1 MTLRLGLGLPQMKH
15 YAPGRDVTAV
25 AREAE
30 ACGFDSLWVFER
42 TLVPEDPVDG
52 MYGMDGRPWPESFR
66 HVADPIVTLAQAAA
80 VTERVRLGT
89 SVLVGPLHAPFELAR
104 AFGTLSAASGGRVVA
119 GLGTGWSRDEYAAA
133 GADFGRRGALLDELL
148 DVCEQVWSTG
158 TSTYESGNGGGS
170 GGAGGV
176 RLAPSDVGPK
186 PPGGKVPVLLAASNE
201 RTLDRIARRAD
212 GWAPSLTPPDVVAR
226 DRARL
231 RELAEG
237 YGRDPDSLSVVQRH
251 AVQIT
256 DKPMGEDRRKH
267 QGSVEQ
273 IVEDLAEGVA
283 AGVDEA
289 ILDVQGGARDTGE
302 LVGAAR
308 ELYAAVRDAGM

>member
-30 ACGFDSLWVFER
+30 ECGFDSLWVFER

-52 MYGMDGRPWPESFR
+52 MYGFDGRPWPETFR
-66 HVADPIVTLAQAAA
+66 HVADPLVTLALAAA

-89 SVLVGPLHAPFELAR
+89 SVLVAPLHAPFELAR
-104 AFGTLSAASGGRVVA
+104 AIGTLSAASEGRVVA
-119 GLGTGWSRDEYAAA
+119 GFGTGWSRDEYAAA
-133 GADFGRRGALLDELL
+133 GADFARRGALLDEVL
-148 DVCEQVWSTG
+148 DVCEQVWSPG
-158 TSTYESGNGGGS
+158 TSAYESGSGS
-170 GGAGGV
+170 T

-186 PPGGKVPVLLAASNE
+186 PPGGTVPVLLAASNS

-212 GWAPSLTPPDVVAR
+212 GWAPSLTPLPVVAR
-226 DRARL
+226 TRARL

-237 YGRDPDSLSVVQRH
+237 HGRDPDSLSVVLRCG
-251 AVQIT
+251 VRIT
-256 DKPMGEDRRKH
+256 DKPLDGERRKH

-283 AGVDEA
+283 AGVDET
-289 ILDVQGGARDTGE
+289 ILDFQNSTRDAGE
-302 LVGAAR
+302 LIDAGR
-308 ELYAAVRDAGM
+308 ELHAAVRDSGM

>member
-15 YAPGRDVTAV
+15 YVPGRDVTAV

-30 ACGFDSLWVFER
+30 AIGYDSLWVFER

-52 MYGMDGRPWPESFR
+52 MYGVEGRPWPETFR
-66 HVADPIVTLAQAAA
+66 DIADPLVTLAQAAA

-89 SVLVGPLHAPFELAR
+89 SVLVAPLHAPFELAR
-104 AFGTLSAASGGRVVA
+104 TLATLSAASGGRLVA

-133 GADFGRRGALLDELL
+133 GADFDRRGALLDEVL
-148 DVCEQVWSTG
+148 DVCETVWSPG
-158 TSTYESGNGGGS
+158 TSAYEGTRT
-170 GGAGGV
+170 
-176 RLAPSDVGPK
+176 RLAPADVGPK
-186 PPGGKVPVLLAASNE
+186 PPGGEVPVLLAASNS

-212 GWAPSLTPPDVVAR
+212 GWIPSLTPHPEVAR
-226 DRARL
+226 NRAAL
-231 RELAEG
+231 RELAERH
-237 YGRDPDSLSVVQRH
+237 GRDPDSLTVVQRCG
-251 AVQIT
+251 VQVT
-256 DKPMGEDRRKH
+256 GKPMGGDRRTY

-289 ILDVQGGARDTGE
+289 ILDFQNSTRDAAE
-302 LVGAAR
+302 LIDAGR
-308 ELYAAVRDAGM
+308 ELHAAVRAAGM

>member
-52 MYGMDGRPWPESFR
+52 MYGVDGRPWPETFR
-66 HVADPIVTLAQAAA
+66 HVADPLVTLAQAAA

-89 SVLVGPLHAPFELAR
+89 SVLVAPLHAPFELAR
-104 AFGTLSAASGGRVVA
+104 SFGTLSAASGGRLVA

-133 GADFGRRGALLDELL
+133 GADFSRRGALLDELL
-148 DVCEQVWSTG
+148 DVCEEVWSPGPSAYT
-158 TSTYESGNGGGS
+158 GGGT
-170 GGAGGV
+170 

-186 PPGGKVPVLLAASNE
+186 PPGGKIPVLLAASNS
-201 RTLDRIARRAD
+201 RTLERVARRAD
-212 GWAPSLTPPDVVAR
+212 GWLPSLTPHPVVAR
-226 DRARL
+226 TRATL
-231 RELAEG
+231 RELAERH
-237 YGRDPDSLSVVQRH
+237 GRDPDALAVVQRCG
-251 AVQIT
+251 VRVT
-256 DKPMGEDRRKH
+256 DKPLGGDRRKH

-289 ILDVQGGARDTGE
+289 ILDLQNGTRDAAE
-302 LVGAAR
+302 LTEAGR
-308 ELYAAVRDAGM
+308 ELYAAVREAGM

>member
-52 MYGMDGRPWPESFR
+52 MYGIEGRPWPESFR

-80 VTERVRLGT
+80 VTERVGLGT

-158 TSTYESGNGGGS
+158 SSAYES
-170 GGAGGV
+170 GGV

-212 GWAPSLTPPDVVAR
+212 GWAPSLTPLDVVAR
-226 DRARL
+226 NRARL
-231 RELAEG
+231 RELAEQ
-237 YGRDPDSLSVVQRH
+237 YGRDPDSLRVVQRH
-251 AVQIT
+251 GVQIT
-256 DKPMGEDRRKH
+256 DKPLGGDRRKH

-289 ILDVQGGARDTGE
+289 ILDVQNGARDAGE
-302 LVGAAR
+302 LMDAAR